1 MLRRLHSVPGL
12 LLALLLVVTAVSG
25 AALSLVPALDRMTY
39 PVVQPGRSVAE
50 LAADVS
56 ARHPGVTRI
65 AVRPNGAVT
74 AAFDDGDG
82 GIEVVDPA
90 TGAAIGPYA
99 PSQTVRW
106 LTNLHRSF
114 LADDAGRLLAG
125 AASLAMVLLVVS
137 GAFLLVRRAG
147 SWRAMAGPMRG
158 SPSQRWHAELSRLAA
173 VGLLLS
179 ALTGAWMSAGTFGLL
194 PGGAASPAPATS
206 STGPA
211 APVASLE
218 GLRSVD
224 LTMLRDLSFPSPDD
238 PTDVFALRTVD
249 GEASIDRVTGQVL
262 AMAPTTAWDRVGAAV
277 LALHTGRGAC
287 ALGLVLGLCASCVPA
302 LAVSGTL
309 VWWRRRANRDF
320 VRPSVP
326 AADADTVILVG
337 SEGGATWGFAATLQ
351 AGLEAHGH
359 RVHVA
364 AMNDLAPVHL
374 RAHRLLILCATAGDG
389 GAPASGTTFL
399 ERLGQLDGCVPSA
412 VLGFG
417 DRCFPRFCQ
426 YAEDVQAALSRRGWP
441 EILPMKR
448 VDRQSAQEFAAWGRD
463 LGAALGHDLNLEHV
477 AVQPRTSVFELV
489 GREDFGNDVGAPV
502 AILRFAM
509 PIRADGSRS
518 RLPAFA
524 PGDLVGV
531 VPPGSAMP
539 RFYSLASSDADGMLE
554 LCVRHR
560 PGGLCSS
567 FLHGLQPGDRMD
579 AFIRENPGFRPARG
593 STPLILIGAGA
604 GVGPLAG
611 FVRANASGRPVHLY
625 FGGRSPASDFL
636 YEHEFAQHLAE
647 RRLTSLRTA
656 FSRTPEPAYV
666 QDRIAADAAHLR
678 ELIRHGAQVLVCGG
692 RDMAQAVGHA
702 LDRVL
707 DPLGTDLATL
717 KASGRYVEDVY

>member
-1 MLRRLHSVPGL
+1 MLRRLHSAPGL
-12 LLALLLVVTAVSG
+12 LLALVLVVTAASG

-39 PVVQPGRSVAE
+39 PVIRPGGTVAD
-50 LAADVS
+50 LAANVA

-65 AVRPNGAVT
+65 AVRPNGAIT

-82 GIEVVDPA
+82 GIEVIDPA
-90 TGAAIGPYA
+90 TGTALGAYE
-99 PSQTVRW
+99 PSPTTRW

-125 AASLAMVLLVVS
+125 AGSLAMVLLAVS
-137 GAFLLVRRAG
+137 GVLLLVRRTG
-147 SWRAMAGPMRG
+147 SWRAMISPMRG
-158 SPSQRWHAELSRLAA
+158 SPSQRWHTELGRLAA
-173 VGLLLS
+173 MGLLLS

-194 PGGAASPAPATS
+194 PEEAASPVTVASPS
-206 STGPA
+206 GPS

-224 LTMLRDLSFPSPDD
+224 VSTLRDLSFPSPDD
-238 PTDVFALRTVD
+238 PSDVFVLRTTE
-249 GEASIDRVTGQVL
+249 GEASIDRVSGTVL
-262 AMAPTTAWDRVGAAV
+262 SMVPTTTWDRVGAV
-277 LALHTGRGAC
+277 VVTLHTGRGAWV
-287 ALGLVLGLCASCVPA
+287 LGLVLGLCASSVPA
-302 LAVSGTL
+302 FAVTGAAI
-309 VWWRRRANRDF
+309 WWRRRTNSRL
-320 VRPSVP
+320 VRASLP

-351 AGLEAHGH
+351 AGLEANGH

-364 AMNDLAPVHL
+364 PMNDLAPVHAGA
-374 RAHRLLILCATAGDG
+374 RRLLVLCATAGDG
-389 GAPASGTTFL
+389 GAPASATTFL
-399 ERLGQLDGCVPSA
+399 ERLGQLDGPVPVA

-426 YAEDVQAALSRRGWP
+426 FAEDVQAALARKGWP

-463 LGAALGHDLNLEHV
+463 LGSVLGHELTLEHV
-477 AVQPRTSVFELV
+477 AARPRTNALELV
-489 GREDFGNDVGAPV
+489 SREDFGNEVGAPV
-502 AILRFAM
+502 AILRFAA
-509 PIRADGSRS
+509 PARADGSRG
-518 RLPAFA
+518 RLPVFA

-539 RFYSLASSDADGMLE
+539 RFYSLASSDADGVLE
-554 LCVRHR
+554 ICVRLR
-560 PGGLCSS
+560 PEGLCST

-579 AFIRENPGFRPARG
+579 AFIRENPAFRPADG
-593 STPLILIGAGA
+593 SAPLILIGAGA

-611 FVRANASGRPVHLY
+611 FVRANATGRPVHLY

-678 ELIRHGAQVLVCGG
+678 DLIHHGAQVLVCGG
-692 RDMAQAVGHA
+692 REMAHAVA
-702 LDRVL
+702 QTLERVL
-707 DPLGTDLATL
+707 HPLGTDLAAL